1 MIEDRN
7 INIITDVD
15 GKKLVLIGNIRFK
28 VKVRDDWKTVEEY
41 LKEYIGEFYEIEET
55 SE

>member
-28 VKVRDDWKTVEEY
+28 VKVRERFRGLTACR
-41 LKEYIGEFYEIEET
+41 YI
-55 SE
+55 